1 MKVVYVC
8 KYRVHVHVHVCAYV
22 VAIVMSP
29 QEYIP
34 LPPPEEG
41 ESPSFQYSAVECAL
55 FAFHQMVQKVLHHHY
70 IMTKSHDPLLTYC
83 PCTLYLRFLSS
94 YQQKRMQNDSKTLR
108 RGLCAC
114 WNTCISTTAFSSL
127 FVCIVRLSCDCHV
140 ISQAAVLCSEVPGLP
155 QQSAGG
161 CEECWQCGD
170 QGRAGKE
177 GGRHQPLSF
186 HL

>member
-70 IMTKSHDPLLTYC
+70 IMTKSHDPHLTCC
-83 PCTLYLRFLSS
+83 PCTLGS
-94 YQQKRMQNDSKTLR
+94 
-108 RGLCAC
+108 
-114 WNTCISTTAFSSL
+114 
-127 FVCIVRLSCDCHV
+127 
-140 ISQAAVLCSEVPGLP
+140 
-155 QQSAGG
+155 
-161 CEECWQCGD
+161 
-170 QGRAGKE
+170 
-177 GGRHQPLSF
+177 
-186 HL
+186 